1 MSEQARQ
8 LERSQQRSATGAP
21 RVKLMTPHE
30 LARETQI
37 AIIDVRPKEER
48 NGELGFVPG
57 SRSFSDCD
65 LDGLAR
71 KLTQD
76 YGPAHAIAVACLSGK
91 RSLPVAEHLRDAGL
105 ADVAHLEGGI
115 LSWHAEGL
123 PLCGVRSIPKEELVP
138 LSCAEDFPRAVLSC
152 FVAESVEAQLDA
164 GAEQIAN
171 PRQLV
176 ERVFDGPH
184 SSEPD
189 HLLACLD
196 LLAEQARRAGH
207 PLGHIALNVDRMRAS
222 LMSVVY

>member
-1 MSEQARQ
+1 MTELAGQVEQ
-8 LERSQQRSATGAP
+8 SQQRAANSGP
-21 RVKLMTPHE
+21 GVKLMAPHE

-48 NGELGFVPG
+48 DGELGFVPG
-57 SRSFSDCD
+57 SRSISDCD
-65 LDGLAR
+65 LDALAR
-71 KLTQD
+71 KLSQG
-76 YGPAHAIAVACLSGK
+76 YGPAHAVAIVCLSGK
-91 RSLPVAEHLRDAGL
+91 RSLPVAEHLRGAGL

-115 LSWHAEGL
+115 LSWRAEGL
-123 PLCGVRSIPKEELVP
+123 PLCGVRSIPKEEQVS
-138 LSCAEDFPRAVLSC
+138 LSCIEDFPRAVLSC

-164 GAEQIAN
+164 GAQQIAN

-184 SSEPD
+184 SSDPE

-222 LMSVVY
+222 LMSVVC